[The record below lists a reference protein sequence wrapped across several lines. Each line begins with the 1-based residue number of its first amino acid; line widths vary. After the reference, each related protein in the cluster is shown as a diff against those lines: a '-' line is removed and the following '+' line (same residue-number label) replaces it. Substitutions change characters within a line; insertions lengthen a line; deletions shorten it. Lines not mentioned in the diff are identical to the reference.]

1 MTSYEV
7 RFEIWIMAFL
17 NVPTMLCESQHL
29 CESLV
34 MSRISSNLMGLDG
47 VSCDLLGCNMEK
59 LALNACITFELKWKP
74 GKSISIG
81 NVT

>member
-7 RFEIWIMAFL
+7 RLDIWIMAFL
-17 NVPTMLCESQHL
+17 DVLTSLCESQHL

-47 VSCDLLGCNMEK
+47 VPCDLLGLNMENW
-59 LALNACITFELKWKP
+59 ALNAGITFELKWKP
-74 GKSISIG
+74 G
-81 NVT
+81 